1 MVHIFSGSQLPYL
14 QTCNFYW
21 SFFFVALFFTTFGYI
36 HDSSLIWIKIISSE
50 SYSYGFLSLWI
61 VFISY
66 YGDVFNKL
74 KELPL
79 LFLAILGGI
88 GGSLAYWSAYKL
100 GALSISQDSDTFYL
114 IFVFVLWTIFF
125 PLSMWLFYEEKYWEF
140 ILDKTIVFSFDKTGF
155 NRHKSKFN
163 EDLSQKVLT
172 GKISLVTGG
181 TSGIGG
187 EVAQELSRLGS
198 KVFVTGRN
206 EQKGKSFKG
215 NNSNLNFNSLDMAN
229 WHQLKDFCNKS
240 NCFDYIVLNAGSMPD
255 SLVLNDF
262 SVEHQCASQLIGHYY
277 LIDMLKKCGKINR
290 HARIIWVSSGGI
302 YLKKLDLDSLFHNQK
317 YEKVSTYS
325 NVKRA
330 QVTLVEELSRQEI
343 WKNVKVFSM
352 HPGWV
357 ATYGLREALPM
368 FFNLMRN
375 RLRNTKEGADTII
388 WLLLTEESIT
398 SGSFYFDRK
407 IVSPYLS
414 KNYNPTREQRISLLN
429 KINNYIVKL
438 L

>member
-1 MVHIFSGSQLPYL
+1 MVHIFSGSQLPFI

-100 GALSISQDSDTFYL
+100 GALSISQDRDTFYL
-114 IFVFVLWTIFF
+114 IFVFALWTIFF
-125 PLSMWLFYEEKYWEF
+125 PLSMWLFYEEQYWEF

-277 LIDMLKKCGKINR
+277 LIDKLKKCGKINR

-343 WKNVKVFSM
+343 WKNEKVFSM

-368 FFNLMRN
+368 FFSLMRN

-414 KNYNPTREQRISLLN
+414 KYYNPTREQRISLLN
-429 KINNYIVKL
+429 KINNHIVKL

>member
-1 MVHIFSGSQLPYL
+1 MVHIYSGSQLPYL
-14 QTCNFYW
+14 QTWNFYW
-21 SFFFVALFFTTFGYI
+21 SFFFVALLFTTFGYI
-36 HDSSLIWIKIISSE
+36 HDSSLIWLKIIPSE

-61 VFISY
+61 VFIAY

-88 GGSLAYWSAYKL
+88 GGSLAYWSAFKL
-100 GALSISQDSDTFYL
+100 GALRISQDSYTCYL
-114 IFVFVLWTIFF
+114 IFVFAFWTIFF
-125 PLSMWLFYEEKYWEF
+125 PLNMWIFYEDKYWNY

-163 EDLSQKVLT
+163 EELSQKDIT

-215 NNSNLNFNSLDMAN
+215 NNSNLNFHSLDMAN

-277 LIDMLKKCGKINR
+277 LIYMLKKYGKINR
-290 HARIIWVSSGGI
+290 HARIIWVSSGGM
-302 YLKKLDLDSLFHNQK
+302 YLKILDLDSLFHNQK
-317 YEKVSTYS
+317 YEIVSTYS

-330 QVTLVEELSRQEI
+330 QVTLVEELSRQER

-357 ATYGLREALPM
+357 ATHGLKEALPI
-368 FFNLMRN
+368 FFSLMRN
-375 RLRNTKEGADTII
+375 RLRDTKEGADTII
-388 WLLLTEESIT
+388 WLLLTEESLT
-398 SGSFYFDRK
+398 SGSFF
-407 IVSPYLS
+407 L
-414 KNYNPTREQRISLLN
+414 T
-429 KINNYIVKL
+429 VKL
-438 L
+438 FYLIYQKIITLQESKGLP

>member
-21 SFFFVALFFTTFGYI
+21 SFFFVALLFTTFGYI

-100 GALSISQDSDTFYL
+100 GALSISQDRDTFYL
-114 IFVFVLWTIFF
+114 IFVFALWTIFF
-125 PLSMWLFYEEKYWEF
+125 PLSMWLFYEDKYWEF

-163 EDLSQKVLT
+163 EDLSQKVLM

-215 NNSNLNFNSLDMAN
+215 NNPNLNFNSLDMAN

-262 SVEHQCASQLIGHYY
+262 SIEHQCASQLIGHYY
-277 LIDMLKKCGKINR
+277 LIYLLKKFGKINQN
-290 HARIIWVSSGGI
+290 ARIVWVSSGGM

-330 QVTLVEELSRQEI
+330 QVTLVQELSRQEI

-368 FFNLMRN
+368 FFSLMRN

>member
-1 MVHIFSGSQLPYL
+1 MVYIYSGSQLPYL

-100 GALSISQDSDTFYL
+100 GALSISQDRDTFYL
-114 IFVFVLWTIFF
+114 IFVFALWTIFF
-125 PLSMWLFYEEKYWEF
+125 PLSMWLFYEEQYWEF

-277 LIDMLKKCGKINR
+277 LIDMLNKCGKINR

-368 FFNLMRN
+368 FFSLMRN